1 MANHIHNCAPRE
13 GWNWLMQGIELFKK
27 KPGEMF
33 LFGNT
38 YLFIILFVGIWI
50 SVVGAVIVAIASPA
64 LGFGI
69 MLAGR
74 MAQQGLRVTPIVL
87 FNAFM
92 KENRHH
98 LQSLLVLG
106 AVYTACFALIRL
118 FAHLLLGAQPT
129 TTIDELQTADPETSA
144 ALLKYTVQYVLF
156 VGITSI
162 PVLLAFWFAPVL
174 VVWHKMKPMQAL
186 FSSWV
191 AVWRNKASF
200 FIYGAGWLILGLGFS
215 AALVV
220 LVTLLGLPA
229 ALVSMVNMI
238 SVALVMAVSLCTF
251 YPTYRAVFEHDPQS
265 QVFITS

>member
-1 MANHIHNCAPRE
+1 
-13 GWNWLMQGIELFKK
+13 MQGIQLFRS

-38 YLFIILFVGIWI
+38 YLFIILFVGILI
-50 SVVGAVIVAIASPA
+50 PFLGAAIVAIASPA

-74 MAQQGLRVTPIVL
+74 MGQKGLRVSPGVL
-87 FNAFM
+87 FNAFNQ
-92 KENRHH
+92 ENRKH

-129 TTIDELQTADPETSA
+129 VSIEDLQNTDPQANA
-144 ALLKYTVQYVLF
+144 AFMEYMVLYGIF
-156 VGITSI
+156 VGVSSI

-174 VVWHKMKPMQAL
+174 VVWHNMKPMQAL

-200 FIYGAGWLILGLGFS
+200 LIYGMGWLILGLGFS
-215 AALVV
+215 SMFLFVFM
-220 LVTLLGLPA
+220 TLGLPPA
-229 ALVSMVNMI
+229 FLSALNMMC
-238 SVALVMAVSLCTF
+238 VALVMAVSLCTF
-251 YPTYRAVFEHDPQS
+251 YPTYKAVFEHDPG
-265 QVFITS
+265 TPDPN